1 MAALDSVKITIIE
14 AGMHAGGNVTKM
26 GADFIGMTVLGTLN
40 AAIGR
45 QNIRAELSYSHQVRY
60 ISA

>member
-1 MAALDSVKITIIE
+1 MN
-14 AGMHAGGNVTKM
+14 AGGKVTKL

-45 QNIRAELSYSHQVRY
+45 QNIRPELSYNRQASDPHY
-60 ISA
+60 LN